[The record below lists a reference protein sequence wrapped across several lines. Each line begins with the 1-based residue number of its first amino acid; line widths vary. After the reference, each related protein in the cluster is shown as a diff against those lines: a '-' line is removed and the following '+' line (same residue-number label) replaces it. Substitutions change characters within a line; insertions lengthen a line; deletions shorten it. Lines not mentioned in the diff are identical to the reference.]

1 MALYTF
7 TCLKCGDE
15 EDVAVPYK
23 MRDEIEVACLECQ
36 LPKKRMFPLEAARG
50 IGVFTPYWDE
60 ALGVNI
66 YTAEQKK
73 RELKKRGLVEAGD
86 KSGGASLFDDK
97 LPSNSQIAARPL
109 KDGRYDSAI
118 VDKTAA
124 YDDFAIESVGSNGE
138 TVDGG
143 SFSELEADE
152 IPDPVAAKAAFNN
165 LTLNAA
171 KSFNK

>member
-15 EDVAVPYK
+15 EDVAIPYK
-23 MRDEIEVACLECQ
+23 MRDEIEVECLKCQ
-36 LPKKRMFPLEAARG
+36 LPKKRQFPLEAARG

-73 RELKKRGLVEAGD
+73 RELKSRGLVEAGD
-86 KSGGASLFDDK
+86 KEGGARLFDEK

-109 KDGRYDSAI
+109 KDGRYDTAI
-118 VDKTAA
+118 VDKNAA
-124 YDDFAIESVGSNGE
+124 YDDFDIESVDAEGK

-143 SFSELEADE
+143 SFSDLEIDE

-165 LTLNAA
+165 LTLKAA
-171 KSFNK
+171 RNFNK